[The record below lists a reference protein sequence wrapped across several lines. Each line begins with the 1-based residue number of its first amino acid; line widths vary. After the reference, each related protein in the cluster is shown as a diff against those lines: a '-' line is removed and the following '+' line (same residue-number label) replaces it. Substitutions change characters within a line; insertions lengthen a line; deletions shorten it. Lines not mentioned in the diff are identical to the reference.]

1 MARAPRPHTRT
12 RFERRRLP
20 VAHAMR
26 LLRHSEDEG
35 RADGLRQRHDLA
47 HRLRVLPLARLH
59 QDEAR
64 PPHCVSHH
72 SGDRQER
79 HVARLFDLSRRTH
92 HLSRHAVGHDPR
104 RRRRLLSDRPV
115 ALERLRLRTR
125 PHRRPHRQ
133 VPDAGRLPCRRRDLH
148 NVPHLDGRQPA
159 LRGSAIG
166 VELT

>member
-59 QDEAR
+59 QDGVGIAHRLPVRGEVRQEDAR
-64 PPHCVSHH
+64 PV
-72 SGDRQER
+72 
-79 HVARLFDLSRRTH
+79 
-92 HLSRHAVGHDPR
+92 VGI
-104 RRRRLLSDRPV
+104 
-115 ALERLRLRTR
+115 
-125 PHRRPHRQ
+125 
-133 VPDAGRLPCRRRDLH
+133 AGRTGGRADWLIFM
-148 NVPHLDGRQPA
+148 DGP
-159 LRGSAIG
+159 
-166 VELT
+166 